1 MADLRQRGGG
11 TKEEVLLSSESLSSV
26 KFSLLIFDLIKERTS
41 QTNITLSL
49 QICALEHFLKVEGW
63 TSHALLPEG
72 WKIRL
77 KRFSYYF
84 PLISHL
90 F

>member
-1 MADLRQRGGG
+1 MADLRQRGDG
-11 TKEEVLLSSESLSSV
+11 TKEEARLSSA
-26 KFSLLIFDLIKERTS
+26 KFSLLVFVWIEERTS
-41 QTNITLSL
+41 QTNIALSL
-49 QICALEHFLKVEGW
+49 QISALEHFLKVEGW

-72 WKIRL
+72 LKIRL

-84 PLISHL
+84 PLIYHL

>member
-1 MADLRQRGGG
+1 MADLKQRGDG
-11 TKEEVLLSSESLSSV
+11 TNEEVILSSTKL
-26 KFSLLIFDLIKERTS
+26 SLLIFYWIEERTS

-49 QICALEHFLKVEGW
+49 QISALEHFLKVEGW

-77 KRFSYYF
+77 KRFSYYSPDF
-84 PLISHL
+84 SL

>member
-1 MADLRQRGGG
+1 MADLRQRGNG
-11 TKEEVLLSSESLSSV
+11 TKEEVRLSSESLSSA
-26 KFSLLIFDLIKERTS
+26 KFSLLIFDHIEERTS
-41 QTNITLSL
+41 QSNRALSL
-49 QICALEHFLKVEGW
+49 QISALEHFLKVEGW

-77 KRFSYYF
+77 KRFSYYSPDF
-84 PLISHL
+84 SL